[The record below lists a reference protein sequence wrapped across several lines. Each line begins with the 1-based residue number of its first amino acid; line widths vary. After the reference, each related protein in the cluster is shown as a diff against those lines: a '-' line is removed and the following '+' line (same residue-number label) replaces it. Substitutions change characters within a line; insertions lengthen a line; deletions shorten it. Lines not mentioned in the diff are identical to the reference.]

1 MQKWAHRVSLDNAIE
16 ITDYLNE
23 MFMVRTCAPGEREKL
38 HTKTR
43 TLHEKCSKTRIRKTS
58 LRFLTKIMCTKN
70 CTKKRHENI
79 VHEKASE
86 NSSRKYFARK
96 TDRKSV
102 RKSARKYFR
111 IKVYSFTCSF
121 YIYAYE
127 NIFRGDCRTNFR
139 SNFRA
144 QYFRNKFSIR
154 FSRTKFS

>member
-23 MFMVRTCAPGEREKL
+23 MLMVRTRAPGEREKL

-58 LRFLTKIMCTKN
+58 LRFLTKIRCTKN

-86 NSSRKYFARK
+86 NSSRKYCVRK

-102 RKSARKYFR
+102 RKICTKIFSHQSVQFYLQFLHIRIRKYFSWR
-111 IKVYSFTCSF
+111 FS
-121 YIYAYE
+121 
-127 NIFRGDCRTNFR
+127 R
-139 SNFRA
+139 
-144 QYFRNKFSIR
+144 KFSI
-154 FSRTKFS
+154 KFSCTIFS

>member
-23 MFMVRTCAPGEREKL
+23 MLMVRTCAPGEREKL

-58 LRFLTKIMCTKN
+58 LRFLTKIRCTKN

-86 NSSRKYFARK
+86 NSSRKYCVRK

-121 YIYAYE
+121 LHIR
-127 NIFRGDCRTNFR
+127 IRK
-139 SNFRA
+139 
-144 QYFRNKFSIR
+144 YFSWRFSRKFSI
-154 FSRTKFS
+154 KFSCTVFS